1 LFLDAIYHQN
11 PVVVQVFIAYAAMYL
26 IANDFLISSVQRRA
40 SVILKAALCIALA
53 CACSWVQAIAARESA
68 RAGPPLCAD
77 FLAKLGQKPKNLE
90 FIGCKPVRLYG
101 VSALQSDYRVKGVF
115 AGPIEGHLV
124 RTAGMPR
131 LRFICCGWESV
142 PTDVRA
148 QRTYGTYLAGG
159 RSYAVSMASQETL
172 INQRNALHRVDYF
185 AVTVVL
191 YLQEP

>member
-1 LFLDAIYHQN
+1 MH
-11 PVVVQVFIAYAAMYL
+11 L
-26 IANDFLISSVQRRA
+26 IANSFLTSWVACHARTVYRT
-40 SVILKAALCIALA
+40 VLCLALA
-53 CACSWVQAIAARESA
+53 CACSWVQAVVPSAPA

-101 VSALQSDYRVKGVF
+101 VAALQSDYRVKGF
-115 AGPIEGHLV
+115 YAGPIEAHLV
-124 RTAGMPR
+124 KTAGMPR

-142 PTDVRA
+142 PQDVRA
-148 QRTYGTYLAGG
+148 QRTHGIYQAGE

-172 INQRNALHRVDYF
+172 INQRSALHRVDYF

-191 YLQEP
+191 YLDPL